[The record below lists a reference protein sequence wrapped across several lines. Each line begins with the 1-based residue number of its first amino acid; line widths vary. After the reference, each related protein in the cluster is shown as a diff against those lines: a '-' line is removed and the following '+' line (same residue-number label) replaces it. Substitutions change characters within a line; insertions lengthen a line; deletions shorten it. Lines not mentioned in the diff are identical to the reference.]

1 MSTAVIISFSCFARS
16 SPARLLSSAR
26 SLAFVL
32 HVFQIAVPR
41 FSPNCGLNDATA
53 PPMPFH
59 VSAERRTAFS
69 AAGSASYSAMYC
81 RASSICHWLYP
92 LAISSASVY
101 GFWAFT
107 ALSPVLLPSA
117 AASSTPLFPI
127 RIRLTSVRCFG
138 SASIHRFSRVKS
150 LNLSSSSAFAVWS
163 LMACAPCASTP
174 SLPLRRRCAAFWLSF
189 APRTTAA
196 GVPLSVCSHSGWFCR
211 CTVGSFFPVLAVA
224 AAVWVPSICA
234 STRVPRLCVAVVVVF
249 LLPAV
254 PVVFALVP
262 AFTVLNPVASGAP
275 AVTPVLPPL
284 FAVLAAFVFVLAFAA
299 AAAFLLA
306 SSFSSASR
314 FLRTSSTLQP
324 IFFSF
329 LPSHHVGHPADHII
343 AEPQPDQVFRNF
355 VRALSLVRH
364 TLRLVECCVKAVS
377 IGAVHRLHR
386 AKHRRAL

>member
-1 MSTAVIISFSCFARS
+1 
-16 SPARLLSSAR
+16 
-26 SLAFVL
+26 
-32 HVFQIAVPR
+32 
-41 FSPNCGLNDATA
+41 
-53 PPMPFH
+53 
-59 VSAERRTAFS
+59 
-69 AAGSASYSAMYC
+69 
-81 RASSICHWLYP
+81 
-92 LAISSASVY
+92 
-101 GFWAFT
+101 
-107 ALSPVLLPSA
+107 
-117 AASSTPLFPI
+117 
-127 RIRLTSVRCFG
+127 
-138 SASIHRFSRVKS
+138 
-150 LNLSSSSAFAVWS
+150 
-163 LMACAPCASTP
+163 MACAPCASTP

-196 GVPLSVCSHSGWFCR
+196 GAPLSVCSHSGWFCR
-211 CTVGSFFPVLAVA
+211 FTVGSFFPVFAVA

-234 STRVPRLCVAVVVVF
+234 STRVPRLGVAVVVVF

-254 PVVFALVP
+254 PPLFAGPVVFALVP
-262 AFTVLNPVASGAP
+262 AFTVLKPVASGAPAVTLFSVFNPAASGAP

-329 LPSHHVGHPADHII
+329 LPSHHVGHPADHVI
-343 AEPQPDQVFRNF
+343 AEPQPDQVVCNF
-355 VRALSLVRH
+355 VCALSLLCHALCSGKR
-364 TLRLVECCVKAVS
+364 RVKAVS